1 MAETVSARGYVA
13 AKPATPAV
21 DAARDCEIV
30 ALDKVPL
37 RAWSQLFARS
47 IEPNTFYAPEWA
59 RAVHAHARGH
69 GNARVLLAWDGPAR
83 QKLIG
88 LLPVVSAWRAL
99 KLPLP
104 ILVAWQ
110 GYAPLATPLL
120 DRDCAAFAAGKLIE
134 AAKAAGAYA
143 LLLPFLPEQGAA
155 AAAFRTALAGKK
167 RVSRITHREARAML
181 DARSEPDTLLR
192 DALGAKKLK
201 ELRRQRNRLSDDG
214 AVNFFVAEGP
224 QAVSKALEQFLTL
237 EATGWKGRRGTAL
250 GEDASDKQFIR
261 DAGVALAASGQFE
274 VAVLSQGERPVAA
287 GLMLR
292 DSARA
297 NFFKI
302 AYDETLGKTSP
313 GVQLTLDITR
323 HYCADEAIAEIDS
336 TANANH
342 PMIDHVWRGRFA
354 LAETLIPVQGTAA
367 LARLFQLVIVARR
380 KVRNVLRYFY
390 RKYRSFREK

>member
-13 AKPATPAV
+13 AKPAAPAA
-21 DAARDCEIV
+21 DLARDFEIV
-30 ALDKVPL
+30 ALERVPL
-37 RAWSQLFARS
+37 RAWAQLFARA
-47 IEPNTFYAPEWA
+47 IEPNAFYAPEWA
-59 RAVHAHARGH
+59 RAVHAYARGH
-69 GNARVLLAWDGPAR
+69 GGARVLLAWDGPAR

-104 ILVAWQ
+104 VLVAWQ

-120 DRDCAAFAAGKLIE
+120 DRDCVSLAAAKLIE

-143 LLLPFLPEQGAA
+143 LLLPFLPEEGGA
-155 AAAFRTALAGKK
+155 AAAFRAALAAEK
-167 RVSRITHREARAML
+167 STPLITHREARAML
-181 DARSEPDTLLR
+181 DAKTDADAMLR

-214 AVNFFVAEGP
+214 AVNFSVAEGP
-224 QAVSKALEQFLTL
+224 QAVSSALEQFLVL

-250 GEDASDKQFIR
+250 GEDEGDKRFVR
-261 DAGVALAASGQFE
+261 EAGVALAASGRFE
-274 VAVLSQGERPVAA
+274 VAMLSQGERPVAA

-292 DSARA
+292 DGARA

-302 AYDETLGKTSP
+302 AYDEALAKTSP

-323 HYCADEAIAEIDS
+323 HYCADAAIAEIDS

-354 LAETLIPVQGTAA
+354 LAEMLIPVQGTAA
-367 LARLFQLVIVARR
+367 LARLFQFAIVTRR
-380 KVRNVLRYFY
+380 KARNVLRYFY
-390 RKYRSFREK
+390 RRYRSFREK